1 MDDVR
6 KILLKGSEDDTFFEV
21 LSEEYYKGRKD
32 EKLLPSILSQLHNE
46 GSLDLIKLFRRLEN
60 ASDKHDFFSI
70 RHVFEEVLPLVDAS
84 TEQVAD
90 CVKHLTL
97 EAGSDGA
104 AFLLIKPFREF
115 CEKSSERP
123 KQLLAMALTDI
134 DEEFDHLATALE
146 SGSKINESVYVN
158 KAISLLNHDNELV
171 RQRATFA
178 LGRIKFVEQAL
189 LNSAALTIKKTSQ
202 NSSSDIFLAASMT
215 ALFSI
220 VLQSPELE
228 SHFINFLGDHEA
240 YFGERYIHAA
250 SEILFYED
258 GKVAEKIESKLLEIC
273 CHTKPENTGTI
284 DKIDYALERLIER
297 EKFDT
302 CVTFLEHFFE
312 LSDYKVSVKSF
323 DSFVRVIQQHKETYL
338 SSLVTRW
345 LTSKNLNLGRFC
357 SDLLKSSENGIC
369 LSFDTSALGNKNDGV
384 HQFLARK
391 ACGWFFTQPKTA
403 ISLIGSL
410 IGSAPKEEFKEIQ
423 KVVFNPLLISY
434 PGSVKTHLELL
445 LDSKNKKTS
454 QLAKAV
460 LSQFDDYQKNLKAAS
475 GISELRPSE
484 QERHAYWKHHN
495 KVMDDSMKE
504 ARSKSFLSSLFMGNE
519 SVLLYGNKS
528 IYYVHHGDEK
538 TRQEMPLQKFSHS
551 IEVASMINL
560 DPHGLDNILW
570 QFKAEGCTS

>member
-6 KILLKGSEDDTFFEV
+6 EILLKGCEADTFFEV
-21 LSEEYYKGRKD
+21 LSEEYFKDRKD

-46 GSLDLIKLFRRLEN
+46 GSLDLIKLFMRLEN
-60 ASDKHDFFSI
+60 ASNNHDFFSI
-70 RHVFEEVLPLVDAS
+70 RHVFEEVLPLIKAPIG
-84 TEQVAD
+84 EVAD

-97 EAGSDGA
+97 EAGADMA
-104 AFLLIKPFREF
+104 ANMLMAPFKEF
-115 CEKSSERP
+115 CKKNAERP
-123 KQLLAMALTDI
+123 KQLLDMALTDI

-146 SGSKINESVYVN
+146 SGALMNESLYVN
-158 KAISLLNHDNELV
+158 KGIELLGHDNELV

-178 LGRIKFVEQAL
+178 LGRIKYVDQAL
-189 LNSAALTIKKTSQ
+189 LKNSALTIKQTSQ
-202 NSSSDIFLAASMT
+202 NSSSDTLLATSMT
-215 ALFSI
+215 AILSI
-220 VLQSPELE
+220 VLQSPDLE
-228 SHFINFLGDHEA
+228 CHFIEFIEDHIN
-240 YFGERYIHAA
+240 YFGERYVHAA
-250 SEILFYED
+250 SGILFYEN
-258 GKVAEKIESKLLEIC
+258 GKIAENIESLLLDIC
-273 CHTKPENTGTI
+273 CHTNPENKGTI
-284 DKIDYALERLIER
+284 NNIDYALERLVKR

-302 CVTFLEHFFE
+302 CIIFLEQFFE
-312 LSDYKVSVKSF
+312 LSDYKTSVKSF
-323 DSFVRVIQQHKETYL
+323 NSFVRVIQQHKETYL
-338 SSLVTRW
+338 SSLVTKW
-345 LTSKNLNLGRFC
+345 LTSKNFKLGIFC
-357 SDLLKSSENGIC
+357 SDLLKDSDKGIC

-410 IGSAPKEEFKEIQ
+410 IGSAPKEELKEIQ
-423 KVVFNPLLISY
+423 KIVFNPLLISY

-460 LSQFDDYQKNLKAAS
+460 LSQFDDYQNNLKATS

-484 QERHAYWKHHN
+484 QERHAYWKHHS
-495 KVMDDSMKE
+495 KIMDDSMKK
-504 ARSKSFLSSLFMGNE
+504 ARGKSVLSSLFMGNE

-560 DPHGLDNILW
+560 DPHGLDNMLW
-570 QFKAEGCTS
+570 QFKAEGCNS